1 MSLVGIQPDS
11 FIPDP
16 SLSAKV
22 SFLEV
27 IGTTLLKNLE
37 TGHEQKILT
46 ILMPNLIPI
55 LMHKVSKEIQMRSV
69 TNTMNV
75 FE

>member
-1 MSLVGIQPDS
+1 MSPVGIQPDT

-27 IGTTLLKNLE
+27 IGTTLLNISG
-37 TGHEQKILT
+37 TGQEQIIST
-46 ILMPNLIPI
+46 TLMPNLMPI
-55 LMHKVSKEIQMRSV
+55 LLCGIQ
-69 TNTMNV
+69 
-75 FE
+75 